1 MDPIHRLARHVAGA
15 RHTAFPP
22 DVVLAVKT
30 FVLDTLGVGVAGSGD
45 PLSARIAETV
55 AGWGAA
61 EEATV
66 WGTGQRLPAQGA
78 AFVNAF
84 QIHCLEYDS
93 VHEGAVVHAM
103 ATLLSAVAALAE
115 HRGGVTGRDL
125 ITAVVAGVDVAA
137 ALGLAAT
144 GGMTFFRPAT
154 AGAFGAVASL
164 GSIEGL
170 APDALVNAFGIVA
183 GHACGTMQAH
193 DEGSRLLPAQ
203 IAFNAR
209 GALTALDLA
218 AAGLAGPRDVLEGRF
233 GYFRLFESGAWDLGP
248 VLAELGRV
256 WQITRVSHKPFPS
269 GRATHAAIDG
279 VLRLKRQHGFA
290 AGEVAS
296 VCATVPP
303 LIQRLVGR
311 PDRPG
316 ATASYARLC
325 IPYVVATALLCD
337 SLDVADFAPERLAD
351 PAVRELAARVAV
363 VTDGNPDP
371 NALMP
376 QRIEV
381 VLRSGLRH
389 EMTLESAL
397 GHPASPLTREQ
408 HLAKFRRCWTYGRQS
423 LAAERGEQLIALI
436 DRLESVPDD
445 ASCSRS
451 PRRQPRARHAEAIR
465 LEPAR
470 VATDPRPRRCF
481 NPRRFDDDP

>member
-1 MDPIHRLARHVAGA
+1 MDPIHRFARHVADA
-15 RHTAFPP
+15 RHARLSP
-22 DVVLAVKT
+22 DVVLTVKT

-45 PLSARIAETV
+45 PLSARIADAV
-55 AGWGAA
+55 AGWGTAG
-61 EEATV
+61 EATV
-66 WGTGQRLPAQGA
+66 WGSGQRLPAQGA

-115 HRGGVTGRDL
+115 RRGGVTGRDL
-125 ITAVVAGVDVAA
+125 IAAVAAGVDVAA
-137 ALGLAAT
+137 ALGLAAK

-154 AGAFGAVASL
+154 AGAFGAVAAL
-164 GSIEGL
+164 GSVEGL
-170 APDALVNAFGIVA
+170 APDALVNVFGIVG

-193 DEGSRLLPAQ
+193 TEGSRLLPAQ

-218 AAGLAGPRDVLEGRF
+218 AAGLAGPREVLEGRF

-248 VLAELGRV
+248 ILADLGCV
-256 WQITRVSHKPFPS
+256 WQITRVSHKPFPC

-279 VLRLKRQHGFA
+279 MLRLKRQHGFA

-296 VCATVPP
+296 VSATVPP

-311 PDRPG
+311 PDIP
-316 ATASYARLC
+316 APTAGHARLC
-325 IPYVVATALLCD
+325 IPFVVATALLRGGV
-337 SLDVADFAPERLAD
+337 DVADFAPERLAD
-351 PAVRELAARVAV
+351 PAVHELAGRVRV
-363 VTDGNPDP
+363 VTDDNPDP

-381 VLRSGLRH
+381 ALHSGARH
-389 EMTLESAL
+389 ELVLESAL

-423 LAAERGEQLIALI
+423 LAAERGERLIALI
-436 DRLESVPDD
+436 DRLESVPDVQELF
-445 ASCSRS
+445 ALTV
-451 PRRQPRARHAEAIR
+451 P
-465 LEPAR
+465 
-470 VATDPRPRRCF
+470 V
-481 NPRRFDDDP
+481 

>member
-1 MDPIHRLARHVAGA
+1 MDPIHRFARHVAGA
-15 RHTAFPP
+15 RHAELPP

-55 AGWGAA
+55 AGWGTG

-66 WGTGQRLPAQGA
+66 WGSGQRLPAQGA

-103 ATLLSAVAALAE
+103 ATLLSAVAAQAE
-115 HRGGVTGRDL
+115 RRGGVTGRDL
-125 ITAVVAGVDVAA
+125 IAAVAAGVDVAA
-137 ALGLAAT
+137 ALGLAAK

-154 AGAFGAVASL
+154 AGAFGAVAAL
-164 GSIEGL
+164 GSVAGL
-170 APDALVNAFGIVA
+170 APDALVNVFGIVG

-193 DEGSRLLPAQ
+193 TEGSRLLPAQ

-218 AAGLAGPRDVLEGRF
+218 AAGLAGPHEVLEGDF
-233 GYFRLFESGAWDLGP
+233 GYFHLFESGAWDLGP
-248 VLAELGRV
+248 VLADLGRV

-279 VLRLKRQHGFA
+279 VLRLKRRHGFA

-311 PDRPG
+311 PDVPAPLGELCATLHPVRGGHRPPPRRRRRRRLRARASRGSHG
-316 ATASYARLC
+316 ARARE
-325 IPYVVATALLCD
+325 P
-337 SLDVADFAPERLAD
+337 SWR
-351 PAVRELAARVAV
+351 
-363 VTDGNPDP
+363 
-371 NALMP
+371 
-376 QRIEV
+376 
-381 VLRSGLRH
+381 RH
-389 EMTLESAL
+389 
-397 GHPASPLTREQ
+397 R
-408 HLAKFRRCWTYGRQS
+408 RQS
-423 LAAERGEQLIALI
+423 
-436 DRLESVPDD
+436 
-445 ASCSRS
+445 
-451 PRRQPRARHAEAIR
+451 
-465 LEPAR
+465 
-470 VATDPRPRRCF
+470 
-481 NPRRFDDDP
+481 